1 MDKKER
7 EILIGMI
14 TKEINKIE
22 SDYTLETLY
31 GIVKATTSK
40 TNRK

>member
-1 MDKKER
+1 MNKKER

-14 TKEINKIE
+14 VKEINKIE

-31 GIVKATTSK
+31 GIVKSTTAK
-40 TNRK
+40 TMNK